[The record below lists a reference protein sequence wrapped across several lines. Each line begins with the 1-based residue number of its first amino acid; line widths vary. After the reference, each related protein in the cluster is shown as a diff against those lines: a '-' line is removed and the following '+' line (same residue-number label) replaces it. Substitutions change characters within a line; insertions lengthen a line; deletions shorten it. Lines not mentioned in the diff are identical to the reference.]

1 MQTGCVDANNGG
13 DIMNTVKDLLAAKG
27 STVYTIAP
35 AASVYEAL
43 VLMAD
48 KEIGALAVV
57 SGERLVGVISERD
70 YARKVILR
78 GKFSKNTPVKEIMS
92 PAEPTVK
99 PTHTI
104 EECMALMTDKRLRHL
119 PVLEDGKLAGI
130 VSIGDLVKCIIE
142 EQKFT
147 IKNLENYISGSPEVK

>member
-1 MQTGCVDANNGG
+1 
-13 DIMNTVKDLLAAKG
+13 MNTVKDLLAAKG
-27 STVYTIAP
+27 FSVYTITP

-43 VLMAD
+43 VLMAE
-48 KEIGALAVV
+48 KEIGALVVV
-57 SGERLVGVISERD
+57 SGERMEGIISERD
-70 YARKVILR
+70 YARKVILQ
-78 GKFSKNTPVKEIMS
+78 GKFSKNTPVREIMS
-92 PAEPTVK
+92 AAITTVK

-119 PVLEDGKLAGI
+119 PVVDNGKLVGL
-130 VSIGDLVKCIIE
+130 VSIGDLVKSIMD